1 MELLDKF
8 LVIFILFNMIKFK
21 RVIFL
26 NLIIII
32 GIALNAGIFIK
43 ARAMAEE
50 DSAQELKIYTLHLD
64 KKTILKGYTFVAP
77 NKDFKVGVVDKAVK
91 EPVTVRFKQ
100 IPDSY
105 MTAPLKKAP
114 GRQASHIWEF
124 DLLADDGQIGKLVK
138 PIYLA
143 VKLTNQTMNRKIMYF
158 WDKGRQKWMALPS
171 SIDLKNKLIRAVIHL
186 PYARVALFDEPD
198 ATTYEAWASWY
209 PTELT
214 KRNQLGCASNV
225 YPLNTPLWVCR
236 LDDLSKCTIT
246 RVISRGP
253 YVQGRVVD
261 LTKTAF
267 ERIGNPRG
275 GVLGV
280 RVFLRREQ

>member
-1 MELLDKF
+1 M
-8 LVIFILFNMIKFK
+8 IFILFNMVKAKAIK
-21 RVIFL
+21 L
-26 NLIIII
+26 LSLIIII
-32 GIALNAGIFIK
+32 SGLFFVQTAVK
-43 ARAMAEE
+43 AQTEAEE
-50 DSAQELKIYTLHLD
+50 NKTQELKIYTLHLD
-64 KKTILKGYTFVAP
+64 QKTILKGYTFVAP
-77 NKDFKVGVVDKAVK
+77 DNDFKVGVVDKAVT

-105 MTAPLKKAP
+105 MIAPLKKAP

-124 DLLADDGQIGKLVK
+124 DLLADDGQISQLVK

-143 VKLTNQTMNRKIMYF
+143 IKITNQTMNRKIMYY
-158 WDKGRQKWMALPS
+158 WDKGRQVWIALPS
-171 SIDLKNKLIRAVIHL
+171 SIDLENKLIRAVIHL

-214 KRNQLGCASNV
+214 KRNRLGCASNV

-253 YVQGRVVD
+253 YVEGRVVD
-261 LTKTAF
+261 LTKAAF

-275 GVLGV
+275 GILGV
-280 RVFLRREQ
+280 RVFLRQEN

>member
-1 MELLDKF
+1 MTRLKAVKL
-8 LVIFILFNMIKFK
+8 
-21 RVIFL
+21 L
-26 NLIIII
+26 NLIVIIS
-32 GIALNAGIFIK
+32 GLFFTQTVIK
-43 ARAMAEE
+43 AQIGTRKNKT
-50 DSAQELKIYTLHLD
+50 QELKIYTLHLD
-64 KKTILKGYTFVAP
+64 QKTILRGYTFVAP
-77 NKDFKVGVVDKAVK
+77 DSDFKVGVVDKAVR
-91 EPVTVRFKQ
+91 EPITVRFKQ

-124 DLLADDGQIGKLVK
+124 DLLADDGQISQLVK

-143 VKLTNQTMNRKIMYF
+143 VKITNQTMNRKVMHY
-158 WDKGRQKWMALPS
+158 WDKGKNKWRVLPS
-171 SIDLKNKLIRAVIHL
+171 SIDLEHKLIRAIIYL
-186 PYARVALFDEPD
+186 PYARVALFDEAD
-198 ATTYEAWASWY
+198 ASSYEAWASWY

-214 KRNQLGCASNV
+214 QRNQLGCASNV

-253 YVQGRVVD
+253 YVDGRVVD

-267 ERIGNPRG
+267 EKIANPRG
-275 GVLGV
+275 GVVGV
-280 RVFLRREQ
+280 RTFLRLK